1 MSVEERLDEMT
12 DNKRI
17 AAKMMRWGPRQW
29 QEWYGIQADHVE
41 RTANRASAEVR
52 NTLSWSLPFLRRVQ
66 HGEEDPVLP
75 PKNVRV
81 RIPQA
86 RRPGLEV
93 AGAILPPTR
102 KRLSLRPGRKAPAKE
117 GMAEV
122 IEP

>member
-1 MSVEERLDEMT
+1 MTVEERLDEMT

-17 AAKMMRWGPRQW
+17 AARMMRWKPAQW
-29 QEWYGIQADHVE
+29 REWYGHTADHVE

-66 HGEEDPVLP
+66 RGEEEPVLP

-86 RRPGLEV
+86 RIPGLEV
-93 AGAILPPTR
+93 KGAILPPTR
-102 KRLSLRPGRKAPAKE
+102 KRLSIRAGKKAPAME
-117 GMAEV
+117 GMSDVVE
-122 IEP
+122 E